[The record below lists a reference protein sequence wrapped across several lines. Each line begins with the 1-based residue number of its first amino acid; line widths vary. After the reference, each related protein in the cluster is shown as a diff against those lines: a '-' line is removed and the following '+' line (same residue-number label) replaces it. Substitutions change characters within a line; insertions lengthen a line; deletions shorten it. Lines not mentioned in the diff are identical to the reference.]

1 MNNRNFNV
9 RFLYVDFA
17 SNTQRLQI
25 RSYKRIILLSMLRSC
40 EKINTLIV
48 MLNYPKL
55 WIILLDLKIN
65 DLSSDVYPD
74 FALNVSLKIITLLGL
89 IKKDYPKFF
98 N

>member
-1 MNNRNFNV
+1 
-9 RFLYVDFA
+9 
-17 SNTQRLQI
+17 
-25 RSYKRIILLSMLRSC
+25 
-40 EKINTLIV
+40 

-98 N
+98 NL

>member
-1 MNNRNFNV
+1 
-9 RFLYVDFA
+9 
-17 SNTQRLQI
+17 
-25 RSYKRIILLSMLRSC
+25 
-40 EKINTLIV
+40 

-74 FALNVSLKIITLLGL
+74 FALNVSLKITTLLGL

>member
-1 MNNRNFNV
+1 MKKTPKFNYILRN
-9 RFLYVDFA
+9 
-17 SNTQRLQI
+17 
-25 RSYKRIILLSMLRSC
+25 II
-40 EKINTLIV
+40 TV

>member
-1 MNNRNFNV
+1 MKKTPKFNYILRN
-9 RFLYVDFA
+9 
-17 SNTQRLQI
+17 
-25 RSYKRIILLSMLRSC
+25 II
-40 EKINTLIV
+40 TV

-74 FALNVSLKIITLLGL
+74 FALNISLKIITPLGL